1 MFSVF
6 EEIRKTGSTL
16 PAQHC
21 LSTVRFARGCLFQV
35 REHELHCGT
44 QIAVNQYYGMYS
56 RCLTNLLA

>member
-35 REHELHCGT
+35 REHELHCVHKS
-44 QIAVNQYYGMYS
+44 Q
-56 RCLTNLLA
+56 